1 MAIPGAPSEFAPG
14 SPSRGGAA
22 DPYGSSAVLNR
33 FGQNDAPPQLSP
45 LGADDRSGGGVAGLL
60 RTIKRRQG
68 LFLFTTALVTGLL
81 GINTLRQR
89 IFAPVYEGGFQ
100 MQISNPLEESAALT
114 TGSSS
119 SSLEN
124 IARNNL
130 KTDVPSLIVLLR
142 SPLLIRP
149 MAERQGVNMAQ
160 VINSL
165 TIAPTSQEVE
175 NVLNV
180 SLRWSDPAKGRAI
193 LNSISQDYTRF
204 SLTQRQA
211 ALDSAIKFLNR
222 QGPQIMS
229 RMSQIQRE
237 MLSFREQ
244 NNFLD
249 PATTAESILSAREEL
264 VSSLRQLQ
272 TQQVQITSELK
283 SIETGTLQFMPSG
296 APTALEQ
303 LGRQG
308 VIIPGRGAGA
318 DAAVGAPNPGQQLYS
333 LEEELAL
340 ARGTFRE
347 DSPVVQS
354 LLARR
359 NQLRPVVR
367 QQALDA
373 KRAELLA
380 NIAQQDELNR
390 QILLLNENFRSS
402 PERMSAFEDIQSR
415 LEGAREQYASYANA
429 RERIRLELARSTT
442 PWQIISPA
450 EFGDVPV
457 EPNIQRSLLRA
468 VVIGLLFGLGAAII
482 RERTDNVF
490 HTPMEAEKE
499 LQLPVLGLIPYLPL
513 EPGVEISA
521 SISKMSASERFAIKE
536 SLRSLFTTFR
546 LLRADRDIRL
556 VGVTSS
562 TQGEG
567 KSTAV
572 TIFARTLSDLGLR
585 VLIIDADMRLPM
597 QGRYLGVEQGEGL
610 SSLLSDSS
618 IDPRSL
624 IQNIQDNLDIIPAG
638 PKPPDPA
645 KLLNSSRCQ
654 EVVDK
659 IRALPG
665 YDIVLWDAPPCLMLA
680 DPILLG
686 EKLDGIL
693 FLVGLGK
700 VSRELAPQA
709 SRRIKATGVDVLGLI
724 CNQVNFPSRLNDY
737 GYEYG
742 YYYHYAYAGAYGRGN
757 RRYGT
762 YGRGLKGYIKRYR
775 DSYVS
780 RGYRDSYLTKRY
792 RNSYLGGRY
801 MRDGYAVQGSQ
812 ESAQNIENRSSA
824 GNGSDHGGASGI
836 LTGPSTASNGSS
848 LSVPSSKASAASQP
862 KSKGSRSSSRVGGP
876 RSWFAGRLRFRS
888 EGRGRETT
896 PEDLPSETSD
906 SMAAGGMEITSSEPP
921 ETHEDRTN
929 S

>member
-14 SPSRGGAA
+14 SPLRGAAA
-22 DPYGSSAVLNR
+22 DPYGPSALANR
-33 FGQNDAPPQLSP
+33 FGQNDPPPQLSP

-81 GINTLRQR
+81 GVNTLRQR

-114 TGSSS
+114 GS

-165 TIAPTSQEVE
+165 SIAPTSQEVE

-222 QGPQIMS
+222 QGPQIMT
-229 RMSQIQRE
+229 RMSQIQKE
-237 MLSFREQ
+237 MLDFREK

-249 PATTAESILSAREEL
+249 PATTAASILSAREQL

-283 SIETGTLQFMPSG
+283 SIETGTLQFTPSG

-390 QILLLNENFRSS
+390 QILLLNENFRTS

-415 LEGAREQYASYANA
+415 LDGAREQYASYTNA

-457 EPNIQRSLLRA
+457 EPNIQRNLLRA

-618 IDPRSL
+618 VDPRSL

-812 ESAQNIENRSSA
+812 EAAQNVETGSA
-824 GNGSDHGGASGI
+824 LSALPPKASG
-836 LTGPSTASNGSS
+836 P
-848 LSVPSSKASAASQP
+848 SQP
-862 KSKGSRSSSRVGGP
+862 ESKGSRSSSRTSGP
-876 RSWFAGRLRFRS
+876 RSWFAGRLPFRS
-888 EGRGRETT
+888 EDRGSENIPDSLYSEERNTMADGGLENTSAEPREQ
-896 PEDLPSETSD
+896 PEDQTD
-906 SMAAGGMEITSSEPP
+906 S
-921 ETHEDRTN
+921 
-929 S
+929 